1 MHLLHVTTVNF
12 TAMRWNDIHLPM
24 LAPLCTGLFRMGG
37 PPKLADFLAR
47 DFSGEANRAAA
58 AKNAY
63 VLLGQHKQE
72 LAATFFLLGRA
83 PLVEDYKLL
92 CYHAST
98 IFCTVKSCGS
108 SAQRSEW
115 EQVSQVL
122 VSQASQ
128 VANRICVV

>member
-1 MHLLHVTTVNF
+1 
-12 TAMRWNDIHLPM
+12 M
-24 LAPLCTGLFRMGG
+24 LAPFCTGLFRMGG

-47 DFSGEANRAAA
+47 DFSGKANRAAA

-72 LAATFFLLGRA
+72 LAASFFLLGRA

-98 IFCTVKSCGS
+98 IFCTVKSRGS
-108 SAQRSEW
+108 RGQR
-115 EQVSQVL
+115 
-122 VSQASQ
+122 
-128 VANRICVV
+128 